1 MFFSYKMPFSAV
13 FWSVLSAASGQF
25 SKKLLN
31 VEYSNKALENVF
43 KASIWLVVASL
54 ELLKVQTVLL
64 RISYYFIIKQTHK
77 TRYGLEIITNQCIRR

>member
-31 VEYSNKALENVF
+31 EEYSNKALENVF
-43 KASIWLVVASL
+43 KASIWLVVASDSSVTNF
-54 ELLKVQTVLL
+54 LLL
-64 RISYYFIIKQTHK
+64 YNK
-77 TRYGLEIITNQCIRR
+77 TNT